1 VWMQPGVNATN
12 LAQHTASAYDA
23 NSPYH
28 KQGKVALV
36 LGAGNIAAIAPLD
49 VFQKLFSENEVVVLK
64 MNPVNEYLIEFLAP
78 ALKPL
83 IERGVAVAIDG
94 QIYRDDWLRPIPPG
108 SEVVLL
114 PRMAGG

>member
-1 VWMQPGVNATN
+1 MVQVTLSGPLKTAAGGRASLEIEAATIHQ
-12 LAQHTASAYDA
+12 LLTRLEKDH
-23 NSPYH
+23 P
-28 KQGKVALV
+28 K
-36 LGAGNIAAIAPLD
+36 
-49 VFQKLFSENEVVVLK
+49 
-64 MNPVNEYLIEFLAP
+64 
-78 ALKPL
+78 LKPL